1 MECNL
6 HGTGV
11 EVTHLGL
18 ERAENPVSSYA
29 FRPEDWTIEHHGSTG
44 YNGRMSVAI
53 FDEMKT
59 YVGFTAADAANLTA
73 LGPLVIPHVHNVL
86 DRFYGTIMRFP
97 AARRVLVG
105 GEAQMRRLREHLS
118 NWLRQ
123 LFCGTYDAEYAGRR
137 WAIGHAHV
145 LVGLPQH
152 YMFTAMELVWQE
164 FNTIVAAVKPP
175 DAEAR
180 LKSLHKLLLIELGFM
195 LESYKA
201 SYGDRVRQLEHDA
214 MQDRVRRAEQLAEI
228 GQLAASLAHEIKN
241 PLAGISGAIQV
252 IRDDLD
258 PSDQHR
264 VVLEEVLRHIDR
276 LDGTV
281 KDLLTY
287 ARPQRPRFKPGDLG
301 AIVSRVATLL
311 KKEPAFERVSLEW
324 SPIVEAGQIELD
336 EHQIEQLLV
345 NLLLNAAH
353 ASRPGDVVQLLLAP
367 ESAWLSITVRDQG
380 VGMDEETCRRAFEPF
395 FTTKSRGTGLGL
407 PICQRIVE
415 AHGGSIT
422 LRSRV
427 GGGTSVTVRMP
438 RRQVSVEG
446 GANG

>member
-1 MECNL
+1 M
-6 HGTGV
+6 GTQ
-11 EVTHLGL
+11 
-18 ERAENPVSSYA
+18 RAENPANPHPS
-29 FRPEDWTIEHHGSTG
+29 RPEDWTVEHHGSSG
-44 YNGRMSVAI
+44 YNEHMSLAI
-53 FDEMKT
+53 FDEMKS
-59 YVGFTAADAANLTA
+59 YVGFTATDAANLAA

-86 DRFYGTIMRFP
+86 DTFYGTIMRHP
-97 AARRVLVG
+97 GARRVLVG
-105 GEAQMRRLREHLS
+105 GEAQMRRLHEHLAS
-118 NWLRQ
+118 WLRQ
-123 LFCGTYDAEYAGRR
+123 LFCGTYDAAYAQRR

-164 FNTIVAAVKPP
+164 FANIVAAIKAP
-175 DAEAR
+175 DADAR

-201 SYGDRVRQLEHDA
+201 SYADRVRQLEHDA
-214 MQDRVRRAEQLAEI
+214 MQERVRRAERLAEI

-287 ARPQRPRFKPGDLG
+287 ARPQRPRFKAGDIG
-301 AIVSRVATLL
+301 AIVARVAGLL
-311 KKEPAFERVSLEW
+311 KQEPAFERVALEW
-324 SPIVEAGQIELD
+324 SSLDDAGHIELD
-336 EHQIEQLLV
+336 EHQIEQMLV

-353 ASRPGDVVQLLLAP
+353 ASRPGDIVQLLMAP

-380 VGMDEETCRRAFEPF
+380 VGMDEDTCRRAFEPF

-438 RRQVSVEG
+438 RRQLSAES